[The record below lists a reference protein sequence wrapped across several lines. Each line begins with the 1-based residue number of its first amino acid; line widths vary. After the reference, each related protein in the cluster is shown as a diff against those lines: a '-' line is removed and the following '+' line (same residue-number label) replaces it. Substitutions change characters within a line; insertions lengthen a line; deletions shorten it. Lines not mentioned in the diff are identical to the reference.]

1 MNRREFLHYCI
12 AAMTAGG
19 FSGLSSC
26 SSFEVSL
33 SQEDKA
39 LIDGLRIADAHA
51 HPYGLHASVVYDSST
66 PTIDMMRQVGMVA
79 SSFSAIGDR
88 VKYPG
93 FFGTPFENTMDQL
106 EKVKVFEKNK
116 RVILIRKSSD
126 IPSSNRLN
134 NIPGAVMAIEGG
146 DALEGKIKNLN
157 KFYEYGVRMIT
168 IMHAHNNK
176 LGYHQLSQTDGPLTP
191 FGIQVVERIYELGM
205 IVDVAHAK
213 TQTLKGIAE
222 VTAAPLVDSHTNP
235 MAYGYNHPKPTL
247 LRYWSEMELVV
258 KTGGI
263 ICTWPV
269 AYSNKYRYPRTTLK
283 DWADEIVEMKKR
295 IGIEHVGLGTD
306 GGGNLR
312 RKVKGW
318 QSILS
323 LPKLIRAMRGAGL
336 SQDDIAAYTG
346 GNFLRVLNQCLS

>member
-1 MNRREFLHYCI
+1 
-12 AAMTAGG
+12 
-19 FSGLSSC
+19 
-26 SSFEVSL
+26 
-33 SQEDKA
+33 
-39 LIDGLRIADAHA
+39 
-51 HPYGLHASVVYDSST
+51 VYDGST

-79 SSFSAIGDR
+79 CSFSATGDR

-93 FFGTPFENTMDQL
+93 FFGTPFGNTMGQL
-106 EKVKVFEKNK
+106 EKVKNFEKDK
-116 RVILIRKSSD
+116 RVILIRKASD
-126 IPSSNRLN
+126 IPSSNREN
-134 NIPGAVMAIEGG
+134 YAPGAVMAIEGG

-157 KFYEYGVRMIT
+157 IFYEYGVRMIT
-168 IMHAHNNK
+168 IMHAHNNE
-176 LGYHQLSQTDGPLTP
+176 LGYHQRSQTDGPLTP
-191 FGIQVVERIYELGM
+191 FGIQVVARMNELGM
-205 IVDVAHAK
+205 LVDVAHAK
-213 TQTLKGIAE
+213 TQTLKGIAQ
-222 VTAAPLVDSHTNP
+222 VTSAPLVDSHTNP
-235 MAYGYNHPKPTL
+235 LAYGYMYPKPTR
-247 LRYWSEMELVV
+247 LRSWSEMELVV

-263 ICTWPV
+263 ICTWPA

-323 LPKLIRAMRGAGL
+323 LPKLIRAMREAGL

-346 GNFLRVLNQCLS
+346 GNFLRVLNQCLG